1 MAIQTGGRRLEQS
14 DARRLAGA
22 MGWLGIGLGLA
33 GVLAPRRTARM
44 LGVRDTRSATTA
56 LRVVGLRE
64 IATGLGILTR
74 PRPAGW
80 LWARVA
86 GDLMDLAL
94 LTPALASRRAR
105 TTRVAAATAAAL
117 GVTALDAQCARQLSR
132 AGEPTRRAVAARRTI
147 TINRPP
153 EELYRFWRAF
163 TNLPRFM
170 HRLESVQGLGERR
183 THWRARG
190 PAGSVVEWD
199 AEVLEDKPNELIS
212 WRSLPGSDVNHAGV
226 VRFERAPGGRGTQVA
241 VELEYTPPGG
251 GLGATLAKVVG
262 RAPEQELQEDLRRFK
277 QLMETGEVVMSEGV
291 QRGVA
296 QAGDGEARR
305 PVRAVAMGGRR

>member
-94 LTPALASRRAR
+94 LTPALA
-105 TTRVAAATAAAL
+105 
-117 GVTALDAQCARQLSR
+117 
-132 AGEPTRRAVAARRTI
+132 
-147 TINRPP
+147 
-153 EELYRFWRAF
+153 
-163 TNLPRFM
+163 
-170 HRLESVQGLGERR
+170 
-183 THWRARG
+183 
-190 PAGSVVEWD
+190 
-199 AEVLEDKPNELIS
+199 
-212 WRSLPGSDVNHAGV
+212 
-226 VRFERAPGGRGTQVA
+226 
-241 VELEYTPPGG
+241 
-251 GLGATLAKVVG
+251 
-262 RAPEQELQEDLRRFK
+262 
-277 QLMETGEVVMSEGV
+277 
-291 QRGVA
+291 
-296 QAGDGEARR
+296 
-305 PVRAVAMGGRR
+305 